1 MRTRIINILKTVT
14 AAFSMSVIA
23 LTSVCFA
30 PSVRAEAMQKSNF
43 SFNIGAYSAR
53 FSREKPIIAV
63 VAENSFT
70 ELTDYVIPFGVISAS
85 GAANVLALATQQGSV
100 QMFPALKV
108 QPQATTAQFDA
119 RFPDGADFVIVPA
132 VHRVD
137 DATLIA
143 WIRSQADKGATIV
156 GVCDGVWV
164 VANAGLLDGK
174 SAVGHWYSIDDL
186 KAKFP
191 AVHFLRDRR
200 YLADGNVVTTT
211 GVTASIPVSLALVEA
226 IAGRE
231 RAVAVAQYLGIKD
244 WGASHRG
251 EDFTLTLSNVVTAAT
266 NWLAFWLHEDIE
278 IPVTHGMDEIALA
291 LAADAFSRTYRS
303 TAYAQSTTSE
313 PITTSHGLT
322 VIPDRVVAP
331 NTGSRTVNLPVGVP
345 AALMLDEA
353 LRQIGNTYG
362 VATADFV
369 SLQMEHPKP

>member
-1 MRTRIINILKTVT
+1 MRVRIINILRTVLC
-14 AAFSMSVIA
+14 AFFMGVLALSSVW
-23 LTSVCFA
+23 SVA
-30 PSVRAEAMQKSNF
+30 SVWAEAIQNSNA
-43 SFNIGAYSAR
+43 SFNIKPYSAR
-53 FSREKPIIAV
+53 FSRGKPVVAV

-85 GAANVLALATQQGSV
+85 GAADVFALATQQGPV
-100 QMFPALKV
+100 QLFPALKV
-108 QPQATTAQFDA
+108 QPQATTSQFDA
-119 RFPDGADFVIVPA
+119 RFPDGADYVVVPA

-143 WIRSQADKGATIV
+143 WIRSQAEKGATIV

-191 AVHFLRDRR
+191 ATQFLRNRR

-211 GVTASIPVSLALVEA
+211 GVTASIPVSIALVEA

-231 RAVAVAQYLGIKD
+231 RAAAVAQHLGIKD

-251 EDFTLTLSNVVTAAT
+251 EDFTLTLSSVVTAAT

-278 IPVTHGMDEIALA
+278 IPVTHGTDEIALA
-291 LAADAFSRTYRS
+291 LTADAFSRTYRS
-303 TAYAQSTTSE
+303 AAYAQSTTSE
-313 PITTSHGLT
+313 PITTRHGLT
-322 VIPDRVVAP
+322 VIPDRVVAL
-331 NTGSRTVNLPVGVP
+331 NTGSRTVDLPAGFP

-353 LRQIGNTYG
+353 LRQIANSYG
-362 VATADFV
+362 VAIEEFV
-369 SLQMEHPKP
+369 SLQMEYPKP

>member
-1 MRTRIINILKTVT
+1 MRVRIINISRSIG
-14 AAFSMSVIA
+14 AAFLIGVVALVSMWPA
-23 LTSVCFA
+23 A
-30 PSVRAEAMQKSNF
+30 WVRAEVIQESNA
-43 SFNIGAYSAR
+43 SFKFPAYSAR
-53 FSREKPIIAV
+53 FSREKPIVAV

-70 ELTDYVIPFGVISAS
+70 ELTDYVIPFGVLSAS
-85 GAANVLALATQQGSV
+85 GTASVFALATQQGPV
-100 QMFPALKV
+100 QLFPALKV
-108 QPQATTAQFDA
+108 QPQATTAQFDT

-143 WIRSQADKGATIV
+143 WIRSQAKKGATIV

-164 VANAGLLDGK
+164 VANAGLLNGK

-191 AVHFLRDRR
+191 TTHFLRNRR
-200 YLADGNVVTTT
+200 YLVDGNVATTT
-211 GVTASIPVSLALVEA
+211 GVTASIPVSIALVEA

-231 RAVAVAQYLGIKD
+231 RAAAVAQHLGIKD

-251 EDFTLTLSNVVTAAT
+251 EDFSLALSSISTAAT

-278 IPVTHGMDEIALA
+278 IPVAHGTDEIALA
-291 LAADAFSRTYRS
+291 LTADAYSRTYRS
-303 TAYAQSTTSE
+303 AAYAQSTTSE
-313 PITTSHGLT
+313 PITTRHGLA
-322 VIPDRVVAP
+322 VIPDRVVGM
-331 NTGSRTVNLPVGVP
+331 NTASRTVELPVNVP
-345 AALMLDEA
+345 PALMLDEA

-369 SLQMEHPKP
+369 SLQMEYPKP